1 MHIEIREALCISLI
15 LKRLQR
21 DFNEGP
27 VSPAMNQSPSK
38 EIPAR
43 RSVCVFCASSYGA
56 DPAFLEAAKALG
68 QTVAERG
75 WQLVYGGAHVG
86 LMGAMADAALAAGG
100 SVTGVIPRAL
110 VEREIAHRGLTQLI
124 AVGTMHERKAEMA
137 RRADA
142 FLVLPGGL
150 GTLDEMCEMLTWGLL
165 GIHEKPVVLINIAG
179 YWDAFLNMLDAAV
192 TAGFL
197 RSTHRALSL
206 AEPDAN
212 AACDMVARLWSR

>member
-1 MHIEIREALCISLI
+1 
-15 LKRLQR
+15 
-21 DFNEGP
+21 
-27 VSPAMNQSPSK
+27 MNQSPSN

-43 RSVCVFCASSYGA
+43 RSVCVFCASSDGTQ
-56 DPAFLEAAKALG
+56 PIFLEAAKALG

-100 SVTGVIPRAL
+100 FVTGVIPRAL
-110 VEREIAHRGLTQLI
+110 VEREIAYRGLTELI
-124 AVGTMHERKAEMA
+124 ETGSMHERKAEMA

-150 GTLDEMCEMLTWGLL
+150 GTLDEMCEMLTWSLL
-165 GIHEKPVVLINIAG
+165 GIHQKPIVLVNIAG
-179 YWDAFLNMLDAAV
+179 YWDAFLGMLDAAV

-197 RSTHRALSL
+197 RSAHRAQSL
-206 AEPDAN
+206 AAPDAN
-212 AACDMVARLWSR
+212 TACDMVARLWSR